1 MRRAINAAANATVRR
16 HAEKVG
22 IVKKLLFEFVLD
34 DLQEERE
41 VDAADI
47 FVIMRRSFPKSLVS
61 VEAVEQSMH
70 QTGLT
75 PRQKKEVEQI
85 VMRALSTGS
94 V

>member
-1 MRRAINAAANATVRR
+1 M
-16 HAEKVG
+16 
-22 IVKKLLFEFVLD
+22 KKLLFEFVLD